1 MTNKAAQSK
10 QFTTT
15 KSKHDNTQTAIKI
28 ILWRL
33 VGIANHQNN
42 HQKTQS
48 NKQRAEEKG
57 TRRTPCTRSRS
68 FCFIYQNDKT
78 KHERPR
84 KTAPQGTKQGNARET
99 PSQATNEPHGA
110 NNKPTRATKGETM
123 TAEEWKTLKKAQAQA
138 IRAGN
143 LADINRINKALFEER
158 ERRQKAK
165 ERAREKER
173 ERLLSAKIS
182 TFCEKMLSAENGREL

>member
-1 MTNKAAQSK
+1 
-10 QFTTT
+10 
-15 KSKHDNTQTAIKI
+15 
-28 ILWRL
+28 
-33 VGIANHQNN
+33 
-42 HQKTQS
+42 
-48 NKQRAEEKG
+48 
-57 TRRTPCTRSRS
+57 
-68 FCFIYQNDKT
+68 
-78 KHERPR
+78 
-84 KTAPQGTKQGNARET
+84 
-99 PSQATNEPHGA
+99 
-110 NNKPTRATKGETM
+110 M

-143 LADINRINKALFEER
+143 LADINSINKALFEER